1 MAKKWFLIIAVF
13 AVLAA
18 VYSQGGAAKPLSPV
32 SANETAVK
40 TAVNETATELKT
52 TESLPLV
59 GSYANLKK
67 LLKEAEPF
75 FSYGRIGMGATSDFA
90 AAEVNQFA
98 KADEAP
104 GASAAPAPVF
114 EDFSRTNIQVQG
126 VDEADIVKTDGQY
139 IYQVNRG
146 RIIIARA
153 YPTEQMEVC
162 STVTFNDRNFNPQEI
177 YVDEK
182 HLVVI
187 GTSGREIPFKEI
199 PRILELP
206 NAETTRSVKPSVAE
220 ITGIEVPASQ
230 SSIKAPRIE
239 VSARPSR

>member
-1 MAKKWFLIIAVF
+1 
-13 AVLAA
+13 
-18 VYSQGGAAKPLSPV
+18 
-32 SANETAVK
+32 
-40 TAVNETATELKT
+40 
-52 TESLPLV
+52 
-59 GSYANLKK
+59 
-67 LLKEAEPF
+67 
-75 FSYGRIGMGATSDFA
+75 MGATSDFA

-104 GASAAPAPVF
+104 GASAAPAPAPVF

-146 RIIIARA
+146 RIVIARV
-153 YPTEQMEVC
+153 YPPEQMEVC

-187 GTSGREIPFKEI
+187 GTSGREIPFIER
-199 PRILELP
+199 PRIVEP
-206 NAETTRSVKPSVAE
+206 PGAETSRSVKPTLTETTGLE
-220 ITGIEVPASQ
+220 ISASQ
-230 SSIKAPRIE
+230 SSIKAPALR
-239 VSARPSR
+239 SPPHPSR

>member
-1 MAKKWFLIIAVF
+1 MAKKWFLIIAAF
-13 AVLAA
+13 AVFVTAF
-18 VYSQGGAAKPLSPV
+18 SIGGTAERLPPV

-104 GASAAPAPVF
+104 GASAAPAPAPVF

-139 IYQVNRG
+139 LYQVNRG

-206 NAETTRSVKPSVAE
+206 NAETTVA
-220 ITGIEVPASQ
+220 
-230 SSIKAPRIE
+230 
-239 VSARPSR
+239 